1 MSFLLSS
8 FLDSVSSCWCPGH
21 LVWGMAVGLPVICIL
36 VWESRGRTGQED
48 NVPGQP
54 RQWTKH
60 QELEVSLTG
69 QSSRCL
75 GINTWLVLVESDV

>member
-1 MSFLLSS
+1 
-8 FLDSVSSCWCPGH
+8 
-21 LVWGMAVGLPVICIL
+21 MAVGLPVICIL

-60 QELEVSLTG
+60 QELEVCLTG

-75 GINTWLVLVESDV
+75 GINTWLVLVESDVWCQEPNHCGSSESTLILLILLTF